1 MDNSGSS
8 TPGEKLVLIVDDE
21 KDIRDL
27 LADIIRKEGFRV
39 EIAADG
45 EEALAKARTLSPDVM
60 LLDLMLPKYGG
71 FEILHDLQQEETSN
85 IPIII
90 MTGHYLDPSTAD
102 MIKMESNVLDFV
114 EKPIKIELL
123 MPLLRKSRPASKR

>member
-1 MDNSGSS
+1 MDNPGSS
-8 TPGEKLVLIVDDE
+8 NPGEKLVLIVDDE

-39 EIAADG
+39 ETAADG
-45 EEALAKARTLSPDVM
+45 EEALTKARCLAPDVM

-71 FEILHDLQQEETSN
+71 FEILHDLQQDETAN

-102 MIKMESNVLDFV
+102 MIRMESNVLNFV
-114 EKPIKIELL
+114 EKPIKIESLI
-123 MPLLRKSRPASKR
+123 PLLHQGRPSSKK